1 MLLKTG
7 LVLQGHILKHAS
19 LTLQVQEEDRDQDG
33 KPDLLMLQINIPLQ
47 PEEQMFGVQ
56 LLLTFSYQL
65 FVCIQCTPTL
75 PQIKRL
81 AVECLYL
88 SVSVQRMSTL
98 VMQTLAFVQ
107 HSSPVPGSQLF
118 VCGDLKLNQ
127 RAPLAHRGVHSMYNV
142 SISMSYT
149 QSNVMID
156 SVLETALTSIYVHE
170 IPY

>member
-33 KPDLLMLQINIPLQ
+33 KPDFLMLQINIPLQ

-65 FVCIQCTPTL
+65 FVCIQCTPTCHKSSASL
-75 PQIKRL
+75 
-81 AVECLYL
+81 L
-88 SVSVQRMSTL
+88 SVYISLSVQRMSTL

-149 QSNVMID
+149 QSNVMIH
-156 SVLETALTSIYVHE
+156 SVLETALTFIYVHE